1 MQKPQ
6 QQNNEYDNETNEI
19 IVILL
24 NIFSMIHSFIIM
36 AKKFLLVAI
45 KEKLQF
51 MKSLITINKI
61 KLVKLKTRNLID

>member
-24 NIFSMIHSFIIM
+24 IIFSMIHSLIIM

>member
-24 NIFSMIHSFIIM
+24 NIFSMIHSLIIM

>member
-24 NIFSMIHSFIIM
+24 IIFRMIHSLIIM
-36 AKKFLLVAI
+36 AKKFRLVAI